1 MSGLF
6 LLFLLFLFSLLFPH
20 SLHFLPFY
28 WRFSHRSAG
37 LQQKSQSIQSLP
49 HLQALP
55 SSSLL
60 LLCFPT
66 GPEHLGRWVKA
77 VMKFLGRFICLGKI
91 TRTRC
96 WSRMKKSEKKAFG
109 YTVR

>member
-1 MSGLF
+1 MRSPSGHSRAGAPGPLYSSGFKLDMSRLGHLERVIVSQE
-6 LLFLLFLFSLLFPH
+6 FSLRDRPL
-20 SLHFLPFY
+20 
-28 WRFSHRSAG
+28 
-37 LQQKSQSIQSLP
+37 
-49 HLQALP
+49 
-55 SSSLL
+55 LL